1 MTVKRYLFLSNAER
15 LDWIISRYVA
25 MDHPDND
32 AGMPAAELRSMQRH
46 RENARDHDLLAPSEW
61 CVLDADAAELAADNP
76 DLYQPSPQAVA
87 FLGRNLGRVD
97 RFLHFCDLE
106 LAQAWLDIANRLVAS
121 DSAIDRLPR
130 ERQFEVCRDAWMSL
144 GNVFRA
150 LNVRPYGWQKYRHQ
164 WEWALRSKRERPWT
178 DAEIARGLQY
188 VRHER
193 GLRAAASHYIGPLD
207 VMRGPWSRPLTYAEI
222 GRWLQDDSSEWSP
235 RSLQSA
241 PWFFPNTAAAPDPG
255 GAWRLSM
262 KSAYLGQNPSSPAP
276 KFVAIGTKADV
287 NESSGN
293 KVAGAYPRN
302 GPGCFSDL
310 RTTAQHC
317 FTPTQDVLYVW
328 LGNDGVIAGNRTPA
342 AGIRTWRS
350 MSWQYFTENV
360 YPAPALYATVPMKW
374 YIDMLRTILREL
386 SGRDLLSVIHEIRL
400 DVIGK
405 NTWENDAL
413 RGVSTNN
420 TQLDDTFIVTEQDRR
435 MSDSRRTMAL
445 VGSAATAIT
454 SVVPIVGAIVGLSF
468 AVAQVLGE
476 LFPSSDAVD
485 NIPIAR
491 DIYGRITPTFEI
503 FQMDSSAR
511 MGQDVSYIANVL
523 PPPPPGYEPTPT
535 TVRFFAPALT
545 VLRQPVVEATRQGVV
560 VLGIPPFSVV
570 FVGDAEMGNVGS
582 EVVGTQANPMWFT
595 PTPTGN
601 VTIRVLAVDQ
611 SIRTATVAVSAARI
625 ASVPYDAMTVARA
638 PSTTT
643 GRLTV
648 TGQPGW
654 ALALALVGSTAP
666 LVGADI
672 DASGT
677 SVSQW
682 PVGQYTLGVN
692 DKHGRFATQN
702 ITLPAEGLTIDAATL
717 LRERTGWLTI
727 NGPVGWALAIGHVG
741 ATTPLLSSHMP
752 QAGSVSLPWASGPWA
767 LGIDDGQGHA
777 VVSTI
782 TIPPNGGRLTI
793 DARTFITQS
802 TQQRQTAEGGSTGMI
817 VAGVVGLGAL
827 AIFVATVAL
836 DGKPAPK
843 RNPRR

>member
-1 MTVKRYLFLSNAER
+1 MAVKRYLFLGNGER
-15 LDWIISRYVA
+15 LDRIISRYVA
-25 MDHPDND
+25 MDDPAND
-32 AGMPAAELRSMQRH
+32 AGMPAAELAAMQRH
-46 RENARDHDLLAPSEW
+46 RARAQEQDLLAPSEW
-61 CVLDADAAELAADNP
+61 CWTDADAAELSANDPA
-76 DLYQPSPQAVA
+76 LWQPSAQTTA
-87 FLGRNLGRVD
+87 FLARNLTKVD
-97 RFLHFCDLE
+97 RFLHFCDMD
-106 LAQAWLDIANRLVAS
+106 LARAWLDIAQRLVAS
-121 DSAIDRLPR
+121 DSAIDALPR

-150 LNVRPYGWQKYRHQ
+150 LNVRPYGWQKYRYQ
-164 WEWALRSKRERPWT
+164 WEWALGDRFLFMSAPEW
-178 DAEIARGLQY
+178 
-188 VRHER
+188 VVHE
-193 GLRAAASHYIGPLD
+193 GYGSFYDLAT
-207 VMRGPWSRPLTYAEI
+207 SRPIPRPLSAAPVLFPADGGLSAWRKSLKASYNGHGSNQNRQVPNAYVVI
-222 GRWLQDDSSEWSP
+222 GVKSDEEESSE
-235 RSLQSA
+235 
-241 PWFFPNTAAAPDPG
+241 
-255 GAWRLSM
+255 
-262 KSAYLGQNPSSPAP
+262 
-276 KFVAIGTKADV
+276 
-287 NESSGN
+287 N
-293 KVAGAYPRN
+293 KQAGAYLSN
-302 GPGCFSDL
+302 GAGCFSDL

-317 FTPTQDVLYVW
+317 FTPTDDVLYVW
-328 LGNDGVIAGNRTPA
+328 MGNDGVIAGNRMPV

-350 MSWQYFTENV
+350 MSWAFDPSFTPNG
-360 YPAPALYATVPMKW
+360 ALYATAPFKW
-374 YIDMLRTILREL
+374 YIDILRTILRDIA
-386 SGRDLLSVIHEIRL
+386 SRDFFSLIHEIRL

-405 NTWENDAL
+405 NAWTNDIA
-413 RGVSTNN
+413 RGVNIDESR
-420 TQLDDTFIVTEQDRR
+420 LEETFAVTEHERG
-435 MSDSRRTMAL
+435 MAESRRTMSL
-445 VGSAATAIT
+445 LGSASTIVST
-454 SVVPIVGAIVGLSF
+454 INPIAGAVVGLFFSVAM
-468 AVAQVLGE
+468 AVNE
-476 LFPSSDAVD
+476 LVPLAADAS
-485 NIPIAR
+485 IAASMVYVR
-491 DIYGRITPTFEI
+491 DIFGRILPTFEI